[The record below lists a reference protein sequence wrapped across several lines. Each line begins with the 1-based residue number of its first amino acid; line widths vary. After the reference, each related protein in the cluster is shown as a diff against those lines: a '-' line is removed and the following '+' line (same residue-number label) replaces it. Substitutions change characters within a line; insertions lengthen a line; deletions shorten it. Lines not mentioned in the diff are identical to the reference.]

1 MSNSE
6 NIEERLIPY
15 IEGVLNEREQREVD
29 EAIQA
34 DADLAREVEE
44 LKEVIGELR
53 KGFASGVETD
63 FPELTVEE
71 IVAMAAHDGNLETM
85 TGTAEQKSRLFCN
98 DQNLEEYRLLRSL
111 SQDMQQTTLPM
122 SEVPPMSESLLAEIA
137 RYKTAKPAVE
147 NKVVELAPKLGRET
161 PGMKSGGFFGFLD
174 RINPKPLMATAA
186 ALVLFSM
193 GFHAYNTR
201 SPVAGNESQ
210 VAYGYRETA
219 TPAPAAAQSP
229 ITEEVT
235 KSGKSVI
242 EPTGVTVFTSGDREL
257 LKEQAEK
264 LLANKVRY
272 TVTEDRILVSEDEV
286 AQARNVLWGE
296 EEASTV
302 AVAEKRQENKLR
314 SEKPA
319 EPVSP
324 YLTDESERPDG
335 GAAAPEPQKFEAPPV
350 TYYDGR
356 SNRDKVEDAEQKE
369 VEDDDQ
375 APAPAP
381 AVADPGQSSALRKTG
396 SNENGPNWSQPS
408 AAGEAA
414 KKDKPSTEI
423 ATGSARSTAAPSASG
438 LKGASKEEREK
449 ILRAMALGQSESNRK
464 AKSSAGG
471 LTSGTLEEEEAE
483 PKATSIAR
491 GRRVET
497 QVENRPSPVANVITS
512 DRIKDG
518 DLELESPAE
527 DSAGPV
533 ASRPAKSSEGYA
545 QERTSPPPPPP
556 PAKPA
561 YSPGSSADE
570 GVVIQSKG
578 DVDLRMASVRSSQ
591 AAVARRYNV
600 VISVES
606 VGDTINVYVR
616 PNKEMSKAE
625 LDELRRA
632 IRAELGLSGAD
643 AIVFR

>member
-53 KGFASGVETD
+53 KGFASGVQTD

-71 IVAMAAHDGNLETM
+71 IVAMATHDGNLETM
-85 TGTAEQKSRLFCN
+85 TGSAEQKSRLFCN
-98 DQNLEEYRLLRSL
+98 DRNLEEYRLLRSL

-122 SEVPPMSESLLAEIA
+122 TEVPPMSESLLAEIA

-193 GFHAYNTR
+193 GFHAYNSR
-201 SPVAGNESQ
+201 SPVGNESQ

-219 TPAPAAAQSP
+219 TPAAAQSP

-235 KSGKSVI
+235 KNGKSVI

-314 SEKPA
+314 ADRPT

-324 YLTDESERPDG
+324 YLMDENARSDG
-335 GAAAPEPQKFEAPPV
+335 GAAASEPQKFEAPPV
-350 TYYDGR
+350 TYYLGR
-356 SNRDKVEDAEQKE
+356 SNRDKVGDAEQKE
-369 VEDDDQ
+369 VEADDQ

-396 SNENGPNWSQPS
+396 SNEDEPNWTQPS
-408 AAGEAA
+408 SGGEAA

-423 ATGSARSTAAPSASG
+423 ATGSTRSTAAPSASG

-449 ILRAMALGQSESNRK
+449 ILKAMALGQSEANRK
-464 AKSSAGG
+464 SKSPAGG
-471 LTSGTLEEEEAE
+471 LATGTLEEEEAE
-483 PKATSIAR
+483 PKVTSIAR
-491 GRRVET
+491 GRRVES
-497 QVENRPSPVANVITS
+497 QVENRPAPVANVITS

-518 DLELESPAE
+518 DLDLESPAE
-527 DSAGPV
+527 DSSGPV
-533 ASRPAKSSEGYA
+533 ASRAAKGSEGYA
-545 QERTSPPPPPP
+545 QERTPPPAPP

-570 GVVIQSKG
+570 GVVTQSKG

-625 LDELRRA
+625 LDELRSA

>member
-1 MSNSE
+1 MSNSD

-15 IEGVLNEREQREVD
+15 IEGVLNEREQDEVD

-34 DADLAREVEE
+34 DAALAREVEE

-53 KGFASGVETD
+53 KGFASGMQSD

-85 TGTAEQKSRLFCN
+85 TGSAEQKSRLFCN

-111 SQDMQQTTLPM
+111 SQDMQQTTLPIT
-122 SEVPPMSESLLAEIA
+122 EVPPMSASLLAEIA
-137 RYKTAKPAVE
+137 RHKKAEPALS
-147 NKVVELAPKLGRET
+147 NKVVELAPKLGREDS
-161 PGMKSGGFFGFLD
+161 GLKSGGFFGLLD

-193 GFHAYNTR
+193 GFHAYNSR
-201 SPVAGNESQ
+201 SPVGGNESQ
-210 VAYGYRETA
+210 VAYGYHETA
-219 TPAPAAAQSP
+219 TPAAAQSP
-229 ITEEVT
+229 ITEVAT
-235 KSGKSVI
+235 KNGKSVV
-242 EPTGVTVFTSGDREL
+242 EPTGVTVFTSGDRDV

-272 TVTEDRILVSEDEV
+272 TVTEDRILVSEDEL
-286 AQARNVLWGE
+286 AQAHKVLWGE
-296 EEASTV
+296 DTSAV
-302 AVAEKRQENKLR
+302 AVAEKPQEEELR
-314 SEKPA
+314 SKRPTERP
-319 EPVSP
+319 SP
-324 YLTDESERPDG
+324 YFSDDGVRAEG
-335 GAAAPEPQKFEAPPV
+335 GAAAPEPQNVEAPAAV

-356 SNRDKVEDAEQKE
+356 SGRDKESDSDQKRVE
-369 VEDDDQ
+369 VDDQ
-375 APAPAP
+375 PPAPAP
-381 AVADPGQSSALRKTG
+381 VVADPGQSSALRKTG
-396 SNENGPNWSQPS
+396 SSESEPNWTPS
-408 AAGEAA
+408 SSAGDVA
-414 KKDKPSTEI
+414 KKERPSTEI
-423 ATGSARSTAAPSASG
+423 ATGSTRSSAAPSASG

-449 ILRAMALGQSESNRK
+449 ILKAMALGQPGSNGK
-464 AKSSAGG
+464 AKSPAGG
-471 LTSGTLEEEEAE
+471 LPAGTIEEEEAE

-491 GRRVET
+491 GRRVEP
-497 QVENRPSPVANVITS
+497 QVENRPAPVANVITS

-518 DLELESPAE
+518 DLELEAPAE
-527 DSAGPV
+527 DSSGPV
-533 ASRPAKSSEGYA
+533 ASRSAKSSAGYA
-545 QERTSPPPPPP
+545 QERTPPPPAPP

-570 GVVIQSKG
+570 GVVVQSKG

>member
-53 KGFASGVETD
+53 KGFASGVQTD

-85 TGTAEQKSRLFCN
+85 TGSAEQKSRLFCN
-98 DQNLEEYRLLRSL
+98 DRNLEEYRLLRSL

-122 SEVPPMSESLLAEIA
+122 TEVPPMSESLLAEIA

-193 GFHAYNTR
+193 GFHAHNSR
-201 SPVAGNESQ
+201 SPVGNESQ

-219 TPAPAAAQSP
+219 TPAAAQSP

-235 KSGKSVI
+235 KNGKSVI

-286 AQARNVLWGE
+286 ARARNVLWGE

-314 SEKPA
+314 ADRPT

-324 YLTDESERPDG
+324 YLMDENARSDG
-335 GAAAPEPQKFEAPPV
+335 GAAASEPQKFEAPPI

-356 SNRDKVEDAEQKE
+356 SNRDKVGDAEQKE
-369 VEDDDQ
+369 VEADDQ

-396 SNENGPNWSQPS
+396 SNEDEPNWTQPS
-408 AAGEAA
+408 SGGEAA

-423 ATGSARSTAAPSASG
+423 ATGSTRSTAAPSASG

-449 ILRAMALGQSESNRK
+449 ILKAMALGQSEANRK
-464 AKSSAGG
+464 SKSPAGG
-471 LTSGTLEEEEAE
+471 LATGTLEEEEAE
-483 PKATSIAR
+483 PKVTSIAR
-491 GRRVET
+491 GRRVES
-497 QVENRPSPVANVITS
+497 QVENRPAPVANVITS

-518 DLELESPAE
+518 DLDLESPAE
-527 DSAGPV
+527 DSSGPV
-533 ASRPAKSSEGYA
+533 ASRAAKGSEGYA
-545 QERTSPPPPPP
+545 QERTPPPAPP

-561 YSPGSSADE
+561 YFPGSSADE
-570 GVVIQSKG
+570 GVVTQSKG

-625 LDELRRA
+625 LDELRSA
-632 IRAELGLSGAD
+632 IRAELGLSGGD